1 MIGVLMLKGFG
12 GSKVS
17 EYVPSTEQVRK
28 DYLKHAALYQDA
40 AADWFDAWLEQVK
53 ADAWDEGRNA
63 FPVVYGKDHDVYC
76 SEYECH
82 CDSYTNPYR
91 QGETK

>member
-1 MIGVLMLKGFG
+1 MKKIPTTK
-12 GSKVS
+12 
-17 EYVPSTEQVRK
+17 QVRDQWAWNYP
-28 DYLKHAALYQDA
+28 DYDNDKKY
-40 AADWFDAWLEQVK
+40 FDAWLEQVK

-63 FPVVYGKDHDVYC
+63 EPVHDGDHETYC

-91 QGETK
+91 EETE